1 MKLKERWLVKVV
13 SGSTLALQYSLLD
26 GPLSLHEVLQAN
38 FWKSMLL
45 LPMLKSALMLTISGV
60 TT

>member
-1 MKLKERWLVKVV
+1 MKLKEHWLLKVV
-13 SGSTLALQYSLLD
+13 SGSTLALQYSLVD
-26 GPLSLHEVLQAN
+26 GPLHEVLQAN
-38 FWKSMLL
+38 FWESMLL